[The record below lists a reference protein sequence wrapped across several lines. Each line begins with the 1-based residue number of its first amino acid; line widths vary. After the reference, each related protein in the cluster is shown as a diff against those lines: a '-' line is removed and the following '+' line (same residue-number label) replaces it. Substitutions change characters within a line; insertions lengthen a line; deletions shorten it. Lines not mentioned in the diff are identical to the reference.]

1 MMLVE
6 PKLCY
11 VDPSPDNVCHV
22 KTLICLLTW
31 FGMISLVLICYN
43 TVMAIDQSRVNA
55 LLVYLYARGQQNNV
69 EILRLVTHGAGRRIY
84 HSHNTSMMLDN

>member
-1 MMLVE
+1 
-6 PKLCY
+6 

-43 TVMAIDQSRVNA
+43 TGMAIDQSRVNA
-55 LLVYLYARGQQNNV
+55 LLVYMQEVNR
-69 EILRLVTHGAGRRIY
+69 T
-84 HSHNTSMMLDN
+84 MLKSLG